1 MRGILYGI
9 GVGPGDPELMTL
21 KAVRLIKSS
30 DVCAV
35 PGGEAEKTLAYR
47 IAVQAVPELDEK
59 ELVPVC
65 MPMVMDKA
73 LQRRYHREGAEKIEA
88 YLMQG
93 KNVAFLTL
101 GDPCIYSTFSYI
113 QNLVEKDGYETVLV
127 PGITSFCAAA
137 ARFGMS
143 LAEWNEPLHII
154 PAAHRAN
161 AELTWPGNYVLMKSG
176 SRMGQ
181 VKELLRAGGRD
192 VRMVEN
198 CGMQQE
204 KIYLGVEQIPDDAG
218 YYSLIIA
225 RERKQDDD

>member
-1 MRGILYGI
+1 MRGTLYGI

-35 PGGEAEKTLAYR
+35 PGEEVEKTLAYR
-47 IAVQAVPELDEK
+47 IAVQAVPELSKK

-73 LQRRYHREGAEKIEA
+73 LQQRYHREGAKKIEA

-101 GDPCIYSTFSYI
+101 GDPCVYSTFSYI
-113 QNLVEKDGYETVLV
+113 RGLVGKDGYDTVLV
-127 PGITSFCAAA
+127 AGITSFCAAA
-137 ARFGMS
+137 ARLGVP

-154 PAAHRAN
+154 PAAHRTDVR
-161 AELTWPGNYVLMKSG
+161 LTLPGNYVLMKSG
-176 SRMGQ
+176 SKMGQ
-181 VKELLRAGGRD
+181 VKELLRASGRD
-192 VRMVEN
+192 VLMVEN
-198 CGMQQE
+198 CGMEQE
-204 KIYLGVEQIPDDAG
+204 KIYRGVEQIPDAVG

-225 RERKQDDD
+225 REQRDDD